1 MEQLRLAGVHDD
13 GEHLVVEDEAGTR
26 HLLRI
31 DQELRLAVQRARR
44 IPDARRRGS
53 GQFGPR
59 EIQAR
64 FRAGATVEEIVAES
78 GWESARVRRYE
89 WPILAERAH
98 VAAEAQKVE
107 IEDRSAHRGY
117 HSVFEGEPL
126 TLGRAVAHRAGDLGV
141 DPSSLEWDS
150 WQREDHLWAVV
161 ARFTVVDPSSAPE
174 HDEPLAEWL
183 YNPANQS
190 VRPANPW
197 AESLTEPGPPDTPL
211 GTGLGVL
218 DGGLDPEL
226 TQLRRSAVEADDLLD
241 VLQARRGQR
250 IGEDVEGDDALAELL
265 GRGMGHVERRP
276 RPLAAPEDSSVFDRP
291 FQPATHFEDTAAEPA
306 ADSPARTDEQH
317 PAAPAAGPA
326 GEPAGRST
334 SPERAADGG
343 RGEPDAGRGTESARA
358 ESSRTEDSS
367 RTEGRDAEDRGAE
380 DRGSATSGP
389 GNLRAGGSGTEGS
402 GAERSGTEESTAG
415 DHGTAGPESTRPDGV
430 RSEDAG
436 SRDAAA
442 GARVD
447 RSTAGRD
454 ATASREDSG
463 DRAPEDRTVEEDAP
477 ERPRPRNR
485 TAKARRSTRSSV
497 PSWDEIVFGS
507 SSD

>member
-13 GEHLVVEDEAGTR
+13 GEHLVVEDETGTR
-26 HLLRI
+26 RLLRI

-44 IPDARRRGS
+44 LAGARPRGT

-78 GWESARVRRYE
+78 GWEAARVRRYE

-98 VAAEAQKVE
+98 IAAEAQKVE

-150 WQREDHLWAVV
+150 WQREDHLWTVV
-161 ARFTVVDPSSAPE
+161 ARFSVADAGSAPTQ
-174 HDEPLAEWL
+174 DEPQAEWL

-190 VRPANPW
+190 VRPASSW
-197 AESLTEPGPPDTPL
+197 AEALTETGTPDTPL
-211 GTGLGVL
+211 GAGLGVL

-276 RPLAAPEDSSVFDRP
+276 RPLAAPEDAPVFDRP
-291 FQPATHFEDTAAEPA
+291 FQPATRFPDAAPA
-306 ADSPARTDEQH
+306 APDTTPQAAAPQNAPEDGPGTAPSHPEGSTAPRAAGQGAAGQEPVVQDASPQNAPEQDAPERDVTDQDVTDQDVPEQVAAAQDPSEPGRPAQEVPGPIAALR
-317 PAAPAAGPA
+317 PAAPAPESPAGRPASGRGEDAVGAGSERPDARDESGPA
-326 GEPAGRST
+326 GADTGP
-334 SPERAADGG
+334 ADG
-343 RGEPDAGRGTESARA
+343 
-358 ESSRTEDSS
+358 
-367 RTEGRDAEDRGAE
+367 EGA
-380 DRGSATSGP
+380 
-389 GNLRAGGSGTEGS
+389 
-402 GAERSGTEESTAG
+402 
-415 DHGTAGPESTRPDGV
+415 
-430 RSEDAG
+430 
-436 SRDAAA
+436 
-442 GARVD
+442 
-447 RSTAGRD
+447 
-454 ATASREDSG
+454 
-463 DRAPEDRTVEEDAP
+463 AP

-485 TAKARRSTRSSV
+485 TAKARRSARSSV

>member
-44 IPDARRRGS
+44 LAGARPRNT

-64 FRAGATVEEIVAES
+64 FRSGATVEEIVAES
-78 GWESARVRRYE
+78 GWEASRVRRYE

-150 WQREDHLWAVV
+150 WQREDHLWTVL
-161 ARFTVVDPSSAPE
+161 ARFSVLDPSATPSD
-174 HDEPLAEWL
+174 DEPQAEWL

-190 VRPANPW
+190 VRPGNSW
-197 AESLTEPGPPDTPL
+197 AEALTEPGTPDTPL
-211 GTGLGVL
+211 GTGLGLL

-250 IGEDVEGDDALAELL
+250 IGEDAEGDDALAELL
-265 GRGMGHVERRP
+265 GRGMGQVEHRP
-276 RPLAAPEDSSVFDRP
+276 RPLAAPEDTPVFDRP
-291 FQPATHFEDTAAEPA
+291 FQPATRFPDDEADVDAGDPAPPGGPAAQPAAPDADSGGSALEALPGGTTAPGAGPA
-306 ADSPARTDEQH
+306 ADRGAAATATASADTVRESAPGPE
-317 PAAPAAGPA
+317 PSNEAPAPADAAGTDAATTDAVGA
-326 GEPAGRST
+326 G
-334 SPERAADGG
+334 
-343 RGEPDAGRGTESARA
+343 A
-358 ESSRTEDSS
+358 ES
-367 RTEGRDAEDRGAE
+367 
-380 DRGSATSGP
+380 GSA
-389 GNLRAGGSGTEGS
+389 GS
-402 GAERSGTEESTAG
+402 
-415 DHGTAGPESTRPDGV
+415 GPESA
-430 RSEDAG
+430 EDESA
-436 SRDAAA
+436 
-442 GARVD
+442 
-447 RSTAGRD
+447 
-454 ATASREDSG
+454 
-463 DRAPEDRTVEEDAP
+463 AP

-485 TAKARRSTRSSV
+485 TAKARRTRSSV

-507 SSD
+507 SGD

>member
-44 IPDARRRGS
+44 LAGARPRNT

-78 GWESARVRRYE
+78 GWEAARVRRYE

-150 WQREDHLWAVV
+150 WQREDHLWTVV
-161 ARFTVVDPSSAPE
+161 ARFSVVDASAAPSD
-174 HDEPLAEWL
+174 DEPQAEWL

-190 VRPANPW
+190 VRPGSSW
-197 AESLTEPGPPDTPL
+197 AEALTAPGAPDTPL
-211 GTGLGVL
+211 GTGLGLL

-250 IGEDVEGDDALAELL
+250 IGEDAEGDDALAELL

-276 RPLAAPEDSSVFDRP
+276 RPLAAPEDTPVFDRP
-291 FQPATHFEDTAAEPA
+291 FQPATRFPDAGPDDGADDLAPAGGPA
-306 ADSPARTDEQH
+306 AQ
-317 PAAPAAGPA
+317 PAAPDTGSDGSAHEDLPGEEPAPGAGRATDRGAAAGPA
-326 GEPAGRST
+326 AAQVDAVRESAPAPEPSDETSASDDAAEADADETAPATTASAGTGAAGTDAESTDADPAGAES
-334 SPERAADGG
+334 
-343 RGEPDAGRGTESARA
+343 ESA
-358 ESSRTEDSS
+358 DS
-367 RTEGRDAEDRGAE
+367 D
-380 DRGSATSGP
+380 P
-389 GNLRAGGSGTEGS
+389 
-402 GAERSGTEESTAG
+402 
-415 DHGTAGPESTRPDGV
+415 
-430 RSEDAG
+430 AG
-436 SRDAAA
+436 SEGESA
-442 GARVD
+442 
-447 RSTAGRD
+447 
-454 ATASREDSG
+454 
-463 DRAPEDRTVEEDAP
+463 AP

-507 SSD
+507 SGD

>member
-44 IPDARRRGS
+44 LPGARQRGT

-98 VAAEAQKVE
+98 IAAEAQKVE

-126 TLGRAVAHRAGDLGV
+126 TLGRAVAHRAADLGV

-161 ARFTVVDPSSAPE
+161 ARFSVLDRSAAPA

-197 AESLTEPGPPDTPL
+197 AEALTEAGTPDTPL

-250 IGEDVEGDDALAELL
+250 IGEDVEGDDALAEIL

-291 FQPATHFEDTAAEPA
+291 FQPAARFPDPGAEPA
-306 ADSPARTDEQH
+306 AARASSPRTDAQPAEHPAEHPAPGPAAEPSGSAGPRQTPPGSGPERTGAAANRSEGRADTDGAALPPAAATAGADTADTDSPLEDTADVGTVGRPSADTDS
-317 PAAPAAGPA
+317 PDRSAAGRAPRVA
-326 GEPAGRST
+326 GEQS
-334 SPERAADGG
+334 DGPG
-343 RGEPDAGRGTESARA
+343 S
-358 ESSRTEDSS
+358 DSS
-367 RTEGRDAEDRGAE
+367 
-380 DRGSATSGP
+380 GSAEETTS
-389 GNLRAGGSGTEGS
+389 
-402 GAERSGTEESTAG
+402 
-415 DHGTAGPESTRPDGV
+415 
-430 RSEDAG
+430 
-436 SRDAAA
+436 
-442 GARVD
+442 
-447 RSTAGRD
+447 
-454 ATASREDSG
+454 
-463 DRAPEDRTVEEDAP
+463 
-477 ERPRPRNR
+477 ERPRPRNK
-485 TAKARRSTRSSV
+485 TAKARRSSRSSV

>member
-44 IPDARRRGS
+44 LAGARPRS
-53 GQFGPR
+53 TGQFGPR

-78 GWESARVRRYE
+78 GWESSRVRRYE

-150 WQREDHLWAVV
+150 WQREDHLWTVV
-161 ARFTVVDPSSAPE
+161 ARFSVVDASATPSD
-174 HDEPLAEWL
+174 DEPQGEWL

-190 VRPANPW
+190 VRPGNSW
-197 AESLTEPGPPDTPL
+197 AEALTEPAAPDTPL
-211 GTGLGVL
+211 GTGLGLL

-250 IGEDVEGDDALAELL
+250 IGEDAEGDDALAELL

-276 RPLAAPEDSSVFDRP
+276 RPLAAPEDTPVFDRP
-291 FQPATHFEDTAAEPA
+291 FQPAARFPDAGHDDDADEPA
-306 ADSPARTDEQH
+306 PAGDAAAQPVAPDADPDGRAREDLPGEEPAPGAGRATDRDAA
-317 PAAPAAGPA
+317 AAPAAPQADAARRSAPA
-326 GEPAGRST
+326 PEPSNGT
-334 SPERAADGG
+334 SVSAD
-343 RGEPDAGRGTESARA
+343 AT
-358 ESSRTEDSS
+358 
-367 RTEGRDAEDRGAE
+367 GRDAAGTAPATPVPATADTAGTETGSADPGSAGDGAE
-380 DRGSATSGP
+380 DENA
-389 GNLRAGGSGTEGS
+389 
-402 GAERSGTEESTAG
+402 
-415 DHGTAGPESTRPDGV
+415 
-430 RSEDAG
+430 
-436 SRDAAA
+436 
-442 GARVD
+442 
-447 RSTAGRD
+447 
-454 ATASREDSG
+454 
-463 DRAPEDRTVEEDAP
+463 AP

-507 SSD
+507 SGD

>member
-44 IPDARRRGS
+44 LPGARQRGT

-64 FRAGATVEEIVAES
+64 FRSGATVEEIVAES
-78 GWESARVRRYE
+78 GWEAARVRRYE

-98 VAAEAQKVE
+98 VATEAQKVE

-126 TLGRAVAHRAGDLGV
+126 TLGRAVAHRAADLGV

-161 ARFTVVDPSSAPE
+161 ARFSVVDRSAAPA

-190 VRPANPW
+190 VRPANAW
-197 AESLTEPGPPDTPL
+197 AEALTEAGTPDTPL

-250 IGEDVEGDDALAELL
+250 IGEDADGDDALAEIL

-276 RPLAAPEDSSVFDRP
+276 RPLSAPEDSSVFDRP
-291 FQPATHFEDTAAEPA
+291 FQPATRFPETGTAPEPVGEPTARTAEQRVDQLAEQPADRPTGELVEEPA
-306 ADSPARTDEQH
+306 ARNGAQEAAQQDGREPTDGVDAARPGERPDADDSGD
-317 PAAPAAGPA
+317 AAP
-326 GEPAGRST
+326 
-334 SPERAADGG
+334 
-343 RGEPDAGRGTESARA
+343 
-358 ESSRTEDSS
+358 
-367 RTEGRDAEDRGAE
+367 GAE
-380 DRGSATSGP
+380 DSTGRDVP
-389 GNLRAGGSGTEGS
+389 GEDSPGD
-402 GAERSGTEESTAG
+402 RS
-415 DHGTAGPESTRPDGV
+415 
-430 RSEDAG
+430 
-436 SRDAAA
+436 AA
-442 GARVD
+442 GTPAVP
-447 RSTAGRD
+447 GEEP
-454 ATASREDSG
+454 EDSG
-463 DRAPEDRTVEEDAP
+463 PAEEATP
-477 ERPRPRNR
+477 ERPRPRNK
-485 TAKARRSTRSSV
+485 TAKARRSARSSV

-507 SSD
+507 PSD

>member
-44 IPDARRRGS
+44 LPGARQRGT

-64 FRAGATVEEIVAES
+64 FRSGATVEEIVAES
-78 GWESARVRRYE
+78 GWEAARVRRYE

-107 IEDRSAHRGY
+107 IEDRSAQRGY

-126 TLGRAVAHRAGDLGV
+126 TLGRAVAHRAADLGV

-161 ARFTVVDPSSAPE
+161 ARFSVVDPSAAPA

-197 AESLTEPGPPDTPL
+197 AESLTEAGPPDTPL

-250 IGEDVEGDDALAELL
+250 IGEDVDGDDALAEIL

-291 FQPATHFEDTAAEPA
+291 FQPATPFPE
-306 ADSPARTDEQH
+306 SG
-317 PAAPAAGPA
+317 AAPEPGPVEETPAGPEEQPA
-326 GEPAGRST
+326 GEPVEETPAQDGA
-334 SPERAADGG
+334 PERAGKNTQEDAQERTDD
-343 RGEPDAGRGTESARA
+343 DAGDLPEAGPAAAEPGVEAPGAGTPGTETPGTEAPGPEA
-358 ESSRTEDSS
+358 PGPESS
-367 RTEGRDAEDRGAE
+367 GAE
-380 DRGSATSGP
+380 DSAP
-389 GNLRAGGSGTEGS
+389 
-402 GAERSGTEESTAG
+402 AEDTT
-415 DHGTAGPESTRPDGV
+415 
-430 RSEDAG
+430 
-436 SRDAAA
+436 
-442 GARVD
+442 
-447 RSTAGRD
+447 
-454 ATASREDSG
+454 
-463 DRAPEDRTVEEDAP
+463 P
-477 ERPRPRNR
+477 ERPRPRNK
-485 TAKARRSTRSSV
+485 TAKARRSARSSV

>member
-44 IPDARRRGS
+44 LAGARPRNT

-64 FRAGATVEEIVAES
+64 FRSGATVEEIVAES

-126 TLGRAVAHRAGDLGV
+126 TLGRAVAHRAADLGV

-161 ARFTVVDPSSAPE
+161 ARFSVLDRSAAPA

-197 AESLTEPGPPDTPL
+197 AEALTEAGTPDTPL

-218 DGGLDPEL
+218 DGGFDPEL

-250 IGEDVEGDDALAELL
+250 IGEDVDGDDALAEIL

-291 FQPATHFEDTAAEPA
+291 FQPATRFPDPGAEPEAAGASSPRTDAQPAEHPDEHPDERSAQRPAAEPA
-306 ADSPARTDEQH
+306 VTAGPRETPPESVRERTG
-317 PAAPAAGPA
+317 AAGDRPEGRPDTDGAALPPAAGTAGADSSGTGSPTDDAAVQDSADEDTADEDPA
-326 GEPAGRST
+326 VRPSGGTDAPVRRAAGRAPT
-334 SPERAADGG
+334 VDG
-343 RGEPDAGRGTESARA
+343 EQPD
-358 ESSRTEDSS
+358 
-367 RTEGRDAEDRGAE
+367 
-380 DRGSATSGP
+380 
-389 GNLRAGGSGTEGS
+389 GSGSDGS
-402 GAERSGTEESTAG
+402 GAAEETTS
-415 DHGTAGPESTRPDGV
+415 
-430 RSEDAG
+430 
-436 SRDAAA
+436 
-442 GARVD
+442 
-447 RSTAGRD
+447 
-454 ATASREDSG
+454 
-463 DRAPEDRTVEEDAP
+463 
-477 ERPRPRNR
+477 ERPRPRNK
-485 TAKARRSTRSSV
+485 TAKARRSARSSV

-507 SSD
+507 PSD

>member
-13 GEHLVVEDEAGTR
+13 GEHLVVEDETGTR
-26 HLLRI
+26 RLLRI

-44 IPDARRRGS
+44 LAGTRSRGT

-78 GWESARVRRYE
+78 GWEAARVRRYE

-150 WQREDHLWAVV
+150 WQREDHLWTVV
-161 ARFTVVDPSSAPE
+161 ARFSVSDPGAAPT
-174 HDEPLAEWL
+174 HDEPQAEWL

-197 AESLTEPGPPDTPL
+197 AEALTEAGAPDTPL

-276 RPLAAPEDSSVFDRP
+276 RPLAAPEDTPVFDRP
-291 FQPATHFEDTAAEPA
+291 FQPATRFPDAPPAPQDTDPQDTAA
-306 ADSPARTDEQH
+306 DGG
-317 PAAPAAGPA
+317 APAAGPGTA
-326 GEPAGRST
+326 PAALEGTAAPRTAEPDTAVQNPAVQDAPAQGPAAHRPAHQDSPEQGSPEQAVPAQDVPGPVAAPRPSDPAPEAPAGGPAS
-334 SPERAADGG
+334 DGA
-343 RGEPDAGRGTESARA
+343 EDAGTES
-358 ESSRTEDSS
+358 
-367 RTEGRDAEDRGAE
+367 
-380 DRGSATSGP
+380 SG
-389 GNLRAGGSGTEGS
+389 G
-402 GAERSGTEESTAG
+402 
-415 DHGTAGPESTRPDGV
+415 
-430 RSEDAG
+430 EDA
-436 SRDAAA
+436 
-442 GARVD
+442 
-447 RSTAGRD
+447 
-454 ATASREDSG
+454 
-463 DRAPEDRTVEEDAP
+463 AP

-485 TAKARRSTRSSV
+485 TAKARRSARSSV

-507 SSD
+507 SAD

>member
-13 GEHLVVEDEAGTR
+13 GEHLVVEDETGTR
-26 HLLRI
+26 RLLRI

-44 IPDARRRGS
+44 LAGSRPRGT

-78 GWESARVRRYE
+78 GWEAARVRRYE

-98 VAAEAQKVE
+98 IAAEAQKVE

-150 WQREDHLWAVV
+150 WQREDHLWTVV
-161 ARFTVVDPSSAPE
+161 ARFAVTDAGATPTE
-174 HDEPLAEWL
+174 DEPQAEWL

-190 VRPANPW
+190 VRPANSW
-197 AESLTEPGPPDTPL
+197 AEALTEPGAPDTPL
-211 GTGLGVL
+211 GAGLGVL

-276 RPLAAPEDSSVFDRP
+276 RPLAAPEDTPVFDRP
-291 FQPATHFEDTAAEPA
+291 FQPATRFPDADPA
-306 ADSPARTDEQH
+306 ARAT
-317 PAAPAAGPA
+317 APQDTP
-326 GEPAGRST
+326 
-334 SPERAADGG
+334 
-343 RGEPDAGRGTESARA
+343 
-358 ESSRTEDSS
+358 
-367 RTEGRDAEDRGAE
+367 EDRGAPQ
-380 DRGSATSGP
+380 DGP
-389 GNLRAGGSGTEGS
+389 GTAPAAPEGTAAPRAAEQDAAVQDPAGQDAPPQDALPQDAAAQDRPEQGRPAQDVPGPVAALRPSAPEAPAGGSTPGAAEAADPAGEGS
-402 GAERSGTEESTAG
+402 ERAGT
-415 DHGTAGPESTRPDGV
+415 R
-430 RSEDAG
+430 DAG
-436 SRDAAA
+436 GPGDA
-442 GARVD
+442 D
-447 RSTAGRD
+447 TD
-454 ATASREDSG
+454 PSG
-463 DRAPEDRTVEEDAP
+463 GESAAP

-485 TAKARRSTRSSV
+485 TAKARRSARSSV

>member
-44 IPDARRRGS
+44 LAGARPRNT

-64 FRAGATVEEIVAES
+64 FRSGATVEEIVAES
-78 GWESARVRRYE
+78 GWEASRVRRYE

-98 VAAEAQKVE
+98 VATEAQKVE

-150 WQREDHLWAVV
+150 WQREDHLWTVV
-161 ARFTVVDPSSAPE
+161 ARFSVLDSSATPSD
-174 HDEPLAEWL
+174 DEPQAEWL

-190 VRPANPW
+190 VRPGNPW
-197 AESLTEPGPPDTPL
+197 AEALTEPGAPDTPL
-211 GTGLGVL
+211 GTGLGLL

-250 IGEDVEGDDALAELL
+250 IGEDAEGDDALAELL

-276 RPLAAPEDSSVFDRP
+276 RPLAAPEDTPVFDRP
-291 FQPATHFEDTAAEPA
+291 FQPATRFPDAGADEDAGGPAPAGDPA
-306 ADSPARTDEQH
+306 APPAAPDEDSDGSAHEDLSGETPVPGAGRAAGSGAA
-317 PAAPAAGPA
+317 AAPAAAQA
-326 GEPAGRST
+326 GTVREPAPEPAPSNET
-334 SPERAADGG
+334 SASADAAGTDTATTGAVG
-343 RGEPDAGRGTESARA
+343 AEAEGADLDPAGTESGSVDPAPA
-358 ESSRTEDSS
+358 GTED
-367 RTEGRDAEDRGAE
+367 E
-380 DRGSATSGP
+380 SA
-389 GNLRAGGSGTEGS
+389 
-402 GAERSGTEESTAG
+402 
-415 DHGTAGPESTRPDGV
+415 
-430 RSEDAG
+430 
-436 SRDAAA
+436 
-442 GARVD
+442 
-447 RSTAGRD
+447 
-454 ATASREDSG
+454 
-463 DRAPEDRTVEEDAP
+463 AP

-507 SSD
+507 SGD

>member
-44 IPDARRRGS
+44 LPGARQRGT

-64 FRAGATVEEIVAES
+64 FRSGATVDEIVAES
-78 GWESARVRRYE
+78 GWEAARVRRYE

-98 VAAEAQKVE
+98 IATEAQKVE

-126 TLGRAVAHRAGDLGV
+126 TLGRAVAHRAADLGV

-161 ARFTVVDPSSAPE
+161 ARFSVVDRAAAPA

-190 VRPANPW
+190 VRPTNPW
-197 AESLTEPGPPDTPL
+197 AEALTEAGTPDTPL

-250 IGEDVEGDDALAELL
+250 IGEDAEGDDALAEIL

-291 FQPATHFEDTAAEPA
+291 FQPATRFPEPGPAPEPGPTGEPGTRTDGPATVRPADDPTVPAARAGARDTTRDTTQDTVPETAPETRREAGRERGVDGGTERSASRPDTAA
-306 ADSPARTDEQH
+306 SPDE
-317 PAAPAAGPA
+317 APAAEDPTAQDPTAQDSAAQSSATGSSRDDDVRGDRSAGPA
-326 GEPAGRST
+326 PAVPGE
-334 SPERAADGG
+334 EL
-343 RGEPDAGRGTESARA
+343 
-358 ESSRTEDSS
+358 EDS
-367 RTEGRDAEDRGAE
+367 DPAEE
-380 DRGSATSGP
+380 T
-389 GNLRAGGSGTEGS
+389 T
-402 GAERSGTEESTAG
+402 
-415 DHGTAGPESTRPDGV
+415 
-430 RSEDAG
+430 
-436 SRDAAA
+436 
-442 GARVD
+442 
-447 RSTAGRD
+447 
-454 ATASREDSG
+454 
-463 DRAPEDRTVEEDAP
+463 P
-477 ERPRPRNR
+477 ERPRPRNK
-485 TAKARRSTRSSV
+485 TAKARRPARSSV

>member
-44 IPDARRRGS
+44 LPGARQRGT

-64 FRAGATVEEIVAES
+64 FRSGATVEEIVAES
-78 GWESARVRRYE
+78 GWEASRVRRYE

-98 VAAEAQKVE
+98 IATEAQKVE

-126 TLGRAVAHRAGDLGV
+126 TLGRAVAHRAADLGV

-161 ARFTVVDPSSAPE
+161 ARFSVVDRAAAPA

-190 VRPANPW
+190 VRPTNAW
-197 AESLTEPGPPDTPL
+197 AEALTEAGTPDTPL

-250 IGEDVEGDDALAELL
+250 IGEDAEGDDALAEIL

-291 FQPATHFEDTAAEPA
+291 FQPATRFPEPGPAPEPA
-306 ADSPARTDEQH
+306 PAGEPAPRTDGPATVQPADDPVVEPTA
-317 PAAPAAGPA
+317 PAAPAARA
-326 GEPAGRST
+326 GARDTVQERASETFREAGR
-334 SPERAADGG
+334 ERCVD
-343 RGEPDAGRGTESARA
+343 DGTERSAARPDTA
-358 ESSRTEDSS
+358 ASRDEAPAAGDSAAQDS
-367 RTEGRDAEDRGAE
+367 APQ
-380 DRGSATSGP
+380 GSATQDS
-389 GNLRAGGSGTEGS
+389 ATGSSRDDDVRGD
-402 GAERSGTEESTAG
+402 RS
-415 DHGTAGPESTRPDGV
+415 AGPAPAVPGEEP
-430 RSEDAG
+430 
-436 SRDAAA
+436 
-442 GARVD
+442 
-447 RSTAGRD
+447 
-454 ATASREDSG
+454 EDSG
-463 DRAPEDRTVEEDAP
+463 PAEETAP
-477 ERPRPRNR
+477 ERPRPRNK
-485 TAKARRSTRSSV
+485 TAKARRPARSSV

>member
-13 GEHLVVEDEAGTR
+13 GEHLVVEDETGTR
-26 HLLRI
+26 RLLRI

-44 IPDARRRGS
+44 LAGARPRGT

-78 GWESARVRRYE
+78 GWEAARVRRYE

-98 VAAEAQKVE
+98 IAAEAQKVE

-150 WQREDHLWAVV
+150 WQREDHLWTVV
-161 ARFTVVDPSSAPE
+161 ARFSVTDAGSAPTE
-174 HDEPLAEWL
+174 DEPQAEWL

-197 AESLTEPGPPDTPL
+197 AEALTETGAPDTPL
-211 GTGLGVL
+211 GAGLGVL

-276 RPLAAPEDSSVFDRP
+276 RPLAAPEDTPVFDRP
-291 FQPATHFEDTAAEPA
+291 FQPATRFPDTAPA
-306 ADSPARTDEQH
+306 PQDT
-317 PAAPAAGPA
+317 APQD
-326 GEPAGRST
+326 T
-334 SPERAADGG
+334 
-343 RGEPDAGRGTESARA
+343 
-358 ESSRTEDSS
+358 
-367 RTEGRDAEDRGAE
+367 AEDRGASE
-380 DRGSATSGP
+380 DGP
-389 GNLRAGGSGTEGS
+389 GTAPASAGGTTAPRAAEQDAAEDDAAVQDPAVQDTPPQDATAQDRPAQGRPAQAGPGPVPALRPSAPAPETPSGRPAPGGADAADAAGEGSERAGTRDE
-402 GAERSGTEESTAG
+402 
-415 DHGTAGPESTRPDGV
+415 AGPE
-430 RSEDAG
+430 DA
-436 SRDAAA
+436 DTDPA
-442 GARVD
+442 GGESA
-447 RSTAGRD
+447 
-454 ATASREDSG
+454 
-463 DRAPEDRTVEEDAP
+463 AP

-485 TAKARRSTRSSV
+485 TAKARRSARSSV

>member
-44 IPDARRRGS
+44 LSGARQRGT

-64 FRAGATVEEIVAES
+64 FRSGATVEEIVAES

-98 VAAEAQKVE
+98 IATEAQKVE
-107 IEDRSAHRGY
+107 IQDRSAHRGY

-126 TLGRAVAHRAGDLGV
+126 TLGRAVAHRAADLGV

-161 ARFTVVDPSSAPE
+161 ARFSVVDRSAAPA

-190 VRPANPW
+190 VRPANSW
-197 AESLTEPGPPDTPL
+197 AEALTEAGAPDTPL

-250 IGEDVEGDDALAELL
+250 IGEDADGDDALAELL

-291 FQPATHFEDTAAEPA
+291 FQPATQFPEPGAAPEPGPVDGPAPRTDGEA
-306 ADSPARTDEQH
+306 ADQPTEDPSGALSGEPVE
-317 PAAPAAGPA
+317 
-326 GEPAGRST
+326 EPAGALSGEPVEEPSARNEVPHPSRGLAR
-334 SPERAADGG
+334 ERTDGAAAD
-343 RGEPDAGRGTESARA
+343 RSEARPDADGSG
-358 ESSRTEDSS
+358 
-367 RTEGRDAEDRGAE
+367 DAAPGAE
-380 DRGSATSGP
+380 DS
-389 GNLRAGGSGTEGS
+389 AGGNSPG
-402 GAERSGTEESTAG
+402 
-415 DHGTAGPESTRPDGV
+415 
-430 RSEDAG
+430 
-436 SRDAAA
+436 
-442 GARVD
+442 
-447 RSTAGRD
+447 
-454 ATASREDSG
+454 
-463 DRAPEDRTVEEDAP
+463 EDRTDDSAGDLGVPAGVSGEDPADSAPAEETTP
-477 ERPRPRNR
+477 ERPRPRNK
-485 TAKARRSTRSSV
+485 TAKARRSARSSV

>member
-26 HLLRI
+26 RLLRI

-44 IPDARRRGS
+44 LPGARQRGT
-53 GQFGPR
+53 GPFGPR

-64 FRAGATVEEIVAES
+64 FRSGATVEEIVAES

-141 DPSSLEWDS
+141 DPASLEWDS

-161 ARFTVVDPSSAPE
+161 ARFEVADRSAAPA
-174 HDEPLAEWL
+174 HDEPVAEWL

-190 VRPANPW
+190 VRPANSW
-197 AESLTEPGPPDTPL
+197 AEALTEAGTPDTPL

-250 IGEDVEGDDALAELL
+250 IGDDADGDDALAEIL

-276 RPLAAPEDSSVFDRP
+276 RPLAAPEDTPVFDRP
-291 FQPATHFEDTAAEPA
+291 FQPATPFPASGAGPAPSPEAVEESAGQAPGRPTVEPGAEPTGPSVDEPA
-306 ADSPARTDEQH
+306 AASTGRPAAQDNAQDDAQDDSPDDAGR
-317 PAAPAAGPA
+317 AADGPA
-326 GEPAGRST
+326 GEDT
-334 SPERAADGG
+334 ADA
-343 RGEPDAGRGTESARA
+343 DTADQDSADQDTADVDSARGNSA
-358 ESSRTEDSS
+358 GTSTAV
-367 RTEGRDAEDRGAE
+367 RDGTV
-380 DRGSATSGP
+380 GNGP
-389 GNLRAGGSGTEGS
+389 VDGGSG
-402 GAERSGTEESTAG
+402 
-415 DHGTAGPESTRPDGV
+415 
-430 RSEDAG
+430 SE
-436 SRDAAA
+436 AA
-442 GARVD
+442 GTGTDPAD
-447 RSTAGRD
+447 D
-454 ATASREDSG
+454 ADA
-463 DRAPEDRTVEEDAP
+463 EETTP

-485 TAKARRSTRSSV
+485 TAKARRSARSSV

>member
-44 IPDARRRGS
+44 LPGARQRGT

-64 FRAGATVEEIVAES
+64 FRSGATVEEIVAES
-78 GWESARVRRYE
+78 GWEAARVRRYE

-98 VAAEAQKVE
+98 IATEAQKVE

-126 TLGRAVAHRAGDLGV
+126 TLGRAVAHRAADLGV

-161 ARFTVVDPSSAPE
+161 ARFSVVDRAAAPA

-190 VRPANPW
+190 VRPTNSW
-197 AESLTEPGPPDTPL
+197 AEALTEAGTPDTPL

-250 IGEDVEGDDALAELL
+250 IGEDAEGDDALAEIL

-291 FQPATHFEDTAAEPA
+291 FQPATRFPESGAVPEPGPAAEPA
-306 ADSPARTDEQH
+306 PRTEGRATVQPSHDPVQEPAVPAGTRPTDQDTAPGAVQETTPETVWETGRERSAGGPERSQARQDADSSED
-317 PAAPAAGPA
+317 AAPAAGNSAVQDSPVQDSPVQDSGA
-326 GEPAGRST
+326 G
-334 SPERAADGG
+334 
-343 RGEPDAGRGTESARA
+343 
-358 ESSRTEDSS
+358 SSRDEDVRGDRSS
-367 RTEGRDAEDRGAE
+367 GRAPAVPAEESEA
-380 DRGSATSGP
+380 
-389 GNLRAGGSGTEGS
+389 SGT
-402 GAERSGTEESTAG
+402 AEETT
-415 DHGTAGPESTRPDGV
+415 T
-430 RSEDAG
+430 
-436 SRDAAA
+436 
-442 GARVD
+442 
-447 RSTAGRD
+447 
-454 ATASREDSG
+454 
-463 DRAPEDRTVEEDAP
+463 
-477 ERPRPRNR
+477 ERPRPRNK
-485 TAKARRSTRSSV
+485 TAKARRPARSSV

>member
-44 IPDARRRGS
+44 LPGARQRGT

-64 FRAGATVEEIVAES
+64 FRSGATVEEIVAES

-98 VAAEAQKVE
+98 IATEAQKVE

-126 TLGRAVAHRAGDLGV
+126 TLGRAVAHRAADLGV

-161 ARFTVVDPSSAPE
+161 ARFSVVDRSAAPA

-190 VRPANPW
+190 VRPANSW
-197 AESLTEPGPPDTPL
+197 AEALTEAGTPDTPL

-250 IGEDVEGDDALAELL
+250 IGEDADGDDALAELL

-291 FQPATHFEDTAAEPA
+291 FQPATRFPEPGTAPEPAGAPSPRTDERPTEQPTEQPAEELVEEPA
-306 ADSPARTDEQH
+306 ARN
-317 PAAPAAGPA
+317 
-326 GEPAGRST
+326 
-334 SPERAADGG
+334 
-343 RGEPDAGRGTESARA
+343 GT
-358 ESSRTEDSS
+358 
-367 RTEGRDAEDRGAE
+367 
-380 DRGSATSGP
+380 P
-389 GNLRAGGSGTEGS
+389 
-402 GAERSGTEESTAG
+402 
-415 DHGTAGPESTRPDGV
+415 GTAQETAREAV
-430 RSEDAG
+430 RERTG
-436 SRDAAA
+436 AAA
-442 GARVD
+442 GSAARPD
-447 RSTAGRD
+447 ADDSDDAAPGPEDSADGSSPGEDLPGDHSAGR
-454 ATASREDSG
+454 ATAISDEEPEDSG
-463 DRAPEDRTVEEDAP
+463 AVEEATP
-477 ERPRPRNR
+477 ERPRPRNK
-485 TAKARRSTRSSV
+485 TAKARRSARSSV

>member
-44 IPDARRRGS
+44 LPGSRQRGT
-53 GQFGPR
+53 GPFGPR

-64 FRAGATVEEIVAES
+64 FRSGATVEEIVAES

-141 DPSSLEWDS
+141 DPASLEWDS

-161 ARFTVVDPSSAPE
+161 ARFAVVDRSSAPA
-174 HDEPLAEWL
+174 HDEPVGEWL

-190 VRPANPW
+190 VRPANSW
-197 AESLTEPGPPDTPL
+197 AEALTEAGTPDTPL

-250 IGEDVEGDDALAELL
+250 IGDDADGDDALAEIL

-276 RPLAAPEDSSVFDRP
+276 RPLAAPEDTPVFDRP
-291 FQPATHFEDTAAEPA
+291 FQPATPFPATGAGPETSPEPAPSPDVVEEATGQTPGRSTTEPGVEPTGPSVDAPAVASTGQPGAERAAQDRAGRAAGGSADRPVRDDPGQAPGPGTGRHSADGSPAGRAADEDAARGPSAEENTAVRAGVVGDGPVDGGPGPAAGGTGPDPADDTAAE
-306 ADSPARTDEQH
+306 E
-317 PAAPAAGPA
+317 
-326 GEPAGRST
+326 
-334 SPERAADGG
+334 
-343 RGEPDAGRGTESARA
+343 
-358 ESSRTEDSS
+358 
-367 RTEGRDAEDRGAE
+367 
-380 DRGSATSGP
+380 
-389 GNLRAGGSGTEGS
+389 
-402 GAERSGTEESTAG
+402 
-415 DHGTAGPESTRPDGV
+415 
-430 RSEDAG
+430 
-436 SRDAAA
+436 
-442 GARVD
+442 
-447 RSTAGRD
+447 
-454 ATASREDSG
+454 ATA
-463 DRAPEDRTVEEDAP
+463 

-485 TAKARRSTRSSV
+485 TAKARRSARSSV
-497 PSWDEIVFGS
+497 PSWDDIVFGS

>member
-44 IPDARRRGS
+44 LPGARQRGT

-64 FRAGATVEEIVAES
+64 FRSGATVEEIVAES
-78 GWESARVRRYE
+78 GWEASRVRRYE

-98 VAAEAQKVE
+98 IATEAQKVE

-126 TLGRAVAHRAGDLGV
+126 TLGRAVAHRAADLGV
-141 DPSSLEWDS
+141 DPSSLDWDS

-161 ARFTVVDPSSAPE
+161 ARFSVVDRAAAPA

-190 VRPANPW
+190 VRPTNAW
-197 AESLTEPGPPDTPL
+197 AEALTEAGTPDTPL

-250 IGEDVEGDDALAELL
+250 IGEDAEGDDALAEIL

-291 FQPATHFEDTAAEPA
+291 FQPATRFPEPGPAPEPA
-306 ADSPARTDEQH
+306 
-317 PAAPAAGPA
+317 PA
-326 GEPAGRST
+326 GEPAPRTDGPAT
-334 SPERAADGG
+334 VQPADDPVAEPTAPAA
-343 RGEPDAGRGTESARA
+343 R
-358 ESSRTEDSS
+358 
-367 RTEGRDAEDRGAE
+367 
-380 DRGSATSGP
+380 
-389 GNLRAGGSGTEGS
+389 
-402 GAERSGTEESTAG
+402 
-415 DHGTAGPESTRPDGV
+415 
-430 RSEDAG
+430 
-436 SRDAAA
+436 A
-442 GARVD
+442 GARDTVQETASETF
-447 RSTAGRD
+447 REAGRERGVD
-454 ATASREDSG
+454 DGTERSAARPDTTASRDEAPAAEDSAAQDSAPQDSAAGSSRDDDVRGDRSAGPAPAVPGEEPEDSG
-463 DRAPEDRTVEEDAP
+463 PAEETTP

-485 TAKARRSTRSSV
+485 TAKARRPARSSV

>member
-44 IPDARRRGS
+44 LPGARQRGT

-98 VAAEAQKVE
+98 VAAEAQKVQ

-126 TLGRAVAHRAGDLGV
+126 TLGRAVAHRAADLGV

-161 ARFTVVDPSSAPE
+161 ARFSVVDPSAAPA

-250 IGEDVEGDDALAELL
+250 IGEDADGDDALAEIL

-291 FQPATHFEDTAAEPA
+291 FQPATQFPEPDAAPEPAPGRAGAPAGGPDAQWAEDATGAPAEPAEEPPARNGAPASSPERARQPGPERTGRDDGAAPA
-306 ADSPARTDEQH
+306 ADSSGAEASGTGTSETGTPGTGTPATVTPRSGADGTGTSPSEDPPGED
-317 PAAPAAGPA
+317 PADSTAPAAR
-326 GEPAGRST
+326 E
-334 SPERAADGG
+334 
-343 RGEPDAGRGTESARA
+343 
-358 ESSRTEDSS
+358 
-367 RTEGRDAEDRGAE
+367 GAE
-380 DRGSATSGP
+380 DST
-389 GNLRAGGSGTEGS
+389 
-402 GAERSGTEESTAG
+402 AEEES
-415 DHGTAGPESTRPDGV
+415 
-430 RSEDAG
+430 
-436 SRDAAA
+436 
-442 GARVD
+442 
-447 RSTAGRD
+447 
-454 ATASREDSG
+454 
-463 DRAPEDRTVEEDAP
+463 AP
-477 ERPRPRNR
+477 ERPRPRNK
-485 TAKARRSTRSSV
+485 TAKARRSARSSV